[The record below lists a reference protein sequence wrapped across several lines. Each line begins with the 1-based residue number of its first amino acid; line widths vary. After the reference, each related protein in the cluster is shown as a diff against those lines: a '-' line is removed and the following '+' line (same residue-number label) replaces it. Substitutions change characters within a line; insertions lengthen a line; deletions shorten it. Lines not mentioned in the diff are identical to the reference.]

1 MLITLF
7 VFIYSFSVCIVYEL
21 HIQVLVG
28 LVLVG
33 LVLVGLVLV
42 IFCFSS
48 YSVSGVGDEPGAVA
62 IATSSSIVAAVWR
75 TSGGGDDG
83 IVGGDDTGD

>member
-1 MLITLF
+1 MSHMGVNNPICF
-7 VFIYSFSVCIVYEL
+7 YIYSFSC
-21 HIQVLVG
+21 VLFMNYIYRSSSC
-28 LVLVG
+28 L
-33 LVLVGLVLV
+33 GLVLV

-48 YSVSGVGDEPGAVA
+48 YSVSGVGDEPGADS

-83 IVGGDDTGD
+83 IGGGDDTGD